1 MKKFEEKLFDV
12 NIQMFAEDEDKD
24 LKNLINEVS
33 EENDNQEKEEENKEQ
48 TNEEKTTDENVKEED
63 VNEEDKDEQNENDQD
78 DDKEKQNEDEQN
90 EDDQEDDQEDE
101 EDDDDKEKNKGV
113 KGLRKAHKE
122 EKKKAKAL
130 EEEKKKLQEESN
142 KIKEKLLKAIKLGI
156 KGETEEEI
164 LENLEEH
171 EVKEEANKSG
181 LTEDQIKK
189 EKELKEQME
198 KLSSEKKEL
207 VFNRRAY
214 NLQVKKNLSEKQMMD
229 FIKTATRIGLDLT
242 TNTSDF
248 SDIYDQ
254 IMVET
259 KSGNETEKDA
269 KIRELENELK
279 KYKKEKAPSKGVK
292 GNSDD
297 QKEEDWEKIIEKL
310 EEKK

>member
-24 LKNLINEVS
+24 LKNLINEIS

-48 TNEEKTTDENVKEED
+48 TNEEKTTDENIKEED
-63 VNEEDKDEQNENDQD
+63 VNEEDKDEQNEDDQD

-101 EDDDDKEKNKGV
+101 EDDDKEKNKGV

-297 QKEEDWEKIIEKL
+297 QEEDWEKIIEKL